1 MDRQE
6 LAEPSLDSTPVHGS
20 FDERT
25 ALSLDEAVGA
35 LGRHLRM
42 LMAVPLLV
50 AAVAIGASYLMPP
63 IYTAR
68 TTFLPPQQS
77 GGLAAAALAQLGP
90 LAGLA
95 GNVGGTKS
103 SAEQYVALM
112 QSVTVSDRIVDKF
125 GLLAAYD
132 ERLRVDA
139 RAELSQRVRFTIGKK
154 DGLIS
159 VSADDESA
167 AQAAAMAN
175 QYVEELRLLT
185 SALAVTEAQQRRVF
199 FENEWKQ
206 SRVRLELAQRELQQ
220 TAFDSSALNVE
231 PKATAEAYAR
241 LRAEVTAAEIRLR
254 YLRSVL
260 ADGANEIK
268 QQQALYGSL
277 RSQLLQAGGR
287 REGVEGSAGYITKY
301 REFKYQETLF
311 ELYARQFELA
321 RVDEIRDGGLI
332 QVVDVAAV
340 PERKSKP
347 RRAIIAAG
355 AAIVAG
361 LLLAAGVLAQTAWR
375 KRAKGKPSAAAP
387 RP

>member
-1 MDRQE
+1 MVRQE
-6 LAEPSLDSTPVHGS
+6 LVEPSLESTPVPGS

-42 LMAVPLLV
+42 LIAMPLVV
-50 AAVAIGASYLMPP
+50 AAAATGASFLMSP

-77 GGLAAAALAQLGP
+77 GGLAAATLAQLGP

-112 QSVTVSDRIVDKF
+112 QSVTISDRMVDKF
-125 GLLAAYD
+125 GLLASYH

-139 RAELSQRVRFTIGKK
+139 RAELAQRVRFTIGKK

-159 VSADDESA
+159 VNADDESA
-167 AQAAAMAN
+167 SQAAAMAN

-268 QQQALYGSL
+268 QQQALYDSL

-287 REGVEGSAGYITKY
+287 RESLEGPAGYITKY

-332 QVVDVAAV
+332 QVVDAATV

-347 RRAIIAAG
+347 RRAIIAG
-355 AAIVAG
+355 SAAIIAG
-361 LLLAAGVLAQTAWR
+361 LLLASGVLAQTAWR
-375 KRAKGKPSAAAP
+375 KRTNGKPSAAVP